1 MGDRPKEGRE
11 ESAQPEALRQVRQ
24 SVAQLEG
31 HIATLL
37 KNSLEARAEAQ
48 RNAALTRTDV
58 EDLRDQVK
66 RLQDTSLGD
75 CLLRIAEERIS
86 REDAFKQASLRVE
99 SVESGLGSVSRSIER
114 ITVQLSQELPNCVRA
129 TEAVRHGLDE
139 LWRSLGEDRRP
150 SVSGSVKE
158 LCSRR
163 CPSWSPP
170 SQMRTTKTGLTQG
183 GQMLYTAAPDGLQPL
198 RGFANGKHPEEV
210 RTDTATYLRKIDRD
224 LPEPERPASPV
235 LSQALGSFGTA
246 STTSLATAAQA
257 PVQRSVSVPA
267 LPRDQ
272 KARSLSV
279 PAVPQDQTAWQLAGV
294 VPTAQSLTVPSAHQ
308 RPSARAVSPGT
319 TTPQSPPRP
328 ALAEP
333 LWGGIPSIRR
343 GPKQPAR
350 LACVGR
356 RNVVPC
362 R

>member
-1 MGDRPKEGRE
+1 M
-11 ESAQPEALRQVRQ
+11 
-24 SVAQLEG
+24 
-31 HIATLL
+31 
-37 KNSLEARAEAQ
+37 
-48 RNAALTRTDV
+48 
-58 EDLRDQVK
+58 
-66 RLQDTSLGD
+66 
-75 CLLRIAEERIS
+75 
-86 REDAFKQASLRVE
+86 
-99 SVESGLGSVSRSIER
+99 GSVSRSIER
-114 ITVQLSQELPNCVRA
+114 ITAQLSQELPNCVRA

-267 LPRDQ
+267 FPRDQ

-308 RPSARAVSPGT
+308 RASARAVSPGT